1 MASLQSL
8 RLLLDHT
15 QKQADDAALNLGKL
29 NQKQQEAEKTLQM
42 LLEYREN
49 YQARFMATAGN
60 GINLADWRNY
70 MAFIGKLDNAISE
83 QEKNIEHARQRTE
96 TGKHEFQTHRK
107 KLKSYD
113 TLLERARNSQEAREQ
128 KREQRQ
134 LDELVTNKFSRNVKQ
149 R

>member
-49 YQARFMATAGN
+49 YQARFMATASN

-96 TGKHEFQTHRK
+96 TGKHEFQIHRK